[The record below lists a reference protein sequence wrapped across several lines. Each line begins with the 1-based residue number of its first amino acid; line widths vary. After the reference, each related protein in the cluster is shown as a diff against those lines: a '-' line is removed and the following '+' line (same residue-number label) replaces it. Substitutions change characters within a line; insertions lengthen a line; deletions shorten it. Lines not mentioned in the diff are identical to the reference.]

1 MKLFIWLPTACLA
14 WLIVVVHPAD
24 ALTLHLHPAGNDEWS
39 GRLAQPN
46 ASLTDGPLASLTG
59 ARDALRRYRVQ
70 GRLEASARV
79 LVAHGSYFLDNP
91 VRFTLEDSGTSAA
104 PITFQAL
111 PGASP
116 VFSGGRVIKGFQ
128 PGPDGIWVT
137 KVPQVEA
144 GDWYFE
150 QLWVDGRRAT
160 RARTPNQFFFY
171 MREVTE
177 EVLEEGSPR
186 RAKRAR
192 QTISVQPEDVATL
205 ADLSPQE
212 FRDVQL
218 MAYHKWDNTRR
229 FLDSIDIDAGVL
241 VTTGE
246 GMKSWNPM
254 TRDTGFILENYRAA
268 LDSPGEWFLAR
279 DGTLHYWPLPGED
292 LATARVIA
300 PVADRLLVVEGDAA
314 SGQFVE
320 HLTFEGLTF
329 HHAQWLTPPEGFEAA
344 QAAAPIEAAVM
355 IDGARHITMIDCEVG
370 HVGTYAVWFRRG
382 CRSIELRRSYLHDF
396 GGGGVRIGEAR
407 IAPDDERTGHI
418 TIDNN
423 IIRHGGRIFPC
434 AVGVWVGQSGD
445 NQVTHNDISD
455 LYYTGVS
462 VGWRWGYDSS
472 LAVRNRIDFN
482 RIHHLGWGL
491 LSDMGGVYTLG
502 PSPGTT
508 VNHNVIH
515 DVYSWSYG
523 GWGLYNDEGSTGIL
537 MENNLVYRTKSGGYH
552 QHFGRENIIRNN
564 IFAFARDQ
572 QLQFTRVEPHLSFT
586 FSNNIVYWD
595 QGALFQ
601 GPWRKANLILERN
614 LYFHAADPAP
624 VFSGFSFEQWQ
635 AAGLDAGS
643 RVADPQFVDPTKFD
657 FRLRPGSPAH
667 EIGFQPF
674 DFTRAGVY
682 GDPAWIAKATG
693 VQYPPMEWAPPP
705 RGSR

>member
-1 MKLFIWLPTACLA
+1 MKRSIALAIACLGI
-14 WLIVVVHPAD
+14 LTFVMQPAQ
-24 ALTLHLHPAGNDEWS
+24 ALTLHLHPDGNNEWS
-39 GRLAQPN
+39 GRVAQPN
-46 ASLTDGPLASLTG
+46 SSRTDGPLASLMG
-59 ARDALRRYRVQ
+59 ARDALRRYKAQ
-70 GRLEASARV
+70 GALDAPVRV
-79 LVAHGSYFLDNP
+79 LIADGIYSLDQP
-91 VRFTLEDSGTSAA
+91 VRFTPEDSGTAAA
-104 PITFQAL
+104 PISFEAV
-111 PGASP
+111 PGARP
-116 VFSGGRVIKGFQ
+116 VFSGGRVIIGFE
-128 PGPDGIWVT
+128 PGADGIWT
-137 KVPQVEA
+137 TRVPQVAE

-150 QLWVDGRRAT
+150 QLWVNGRRAV
-160 RARTPNQFFFY
+160 RARTPNRFFFY

-177 EVLEEGSPR
+177 EVIEEGSPR

-192 QTISVQPEDVATL
+192 QTISVRSEDLSTL
-205 ADLSPQE
+205 ADVSPEE

-229 FLDSIDIDAGVL
+229 FLDSMDPTAGTL

-254 TRDTGFILENYRAA
+254 TRNTGFILENYRAA

-279 DGTLHYWPLPGED
+279 DGTLHYWPLPDED
-292 LATARVIA
+292 LTSARIIA
-300 PVADRLLVVEGDAA
+300 PVVERLLVLEGD
-314 SGQFVE
+314 SGAGRLVE
-320 HLTFEGLTF
+320 HLTFRGITF
-329 HHAQWLTPPEGFEAA
+329 QHAQWLTPPGGFEAA
-344 QAAAPIEAAVM
+344 QAAAPIEAVVM
-355 IDGARHITMIDCEVG
+355 VDGARHITIIDCEIG
-370 HVGTYAVWFRRG
+370 HVGTYAIWFRRG
-382 CRSIELRRSYLHDF
+382 CRDIELRRSYLHDF
-396 GGGGVRIGEAR
+396 GGGGVRIGETR
-407 IAPDDERTGHI
+407 IAPEEERTSHV
-418 TIDNN
+418 TVDNN

-434 AVGVWVGQSGD
+434 AVGVWIGQSGD

-502 PSPGTT
+502 PSSGTT

-572 QLQFTRVEPHLSFT
+572 QLQFTRVEDHLSFS

-601 GPWRKANLILERN
+601 GPWRKGNLNLERN
-614 LYFHAADPAP
+614 LYYHARDPAP
-624 VFSGFSFEQWQ
+624 QFVGLSFEQWQ

-643 RVADPQFVDPTKFD
+643 RIANPQFIDPDRFD
-657 FRLRPGSPAH
+657 FRLRPDSPAVA
-667 EIGFQPF
+667 IGFKPF
-674 DFTRAGVY
+674 DPNQAGVY
-682 GDPAWIAKATG
+682 GDSTWITKASA
-693 VQYPPMEWAPPP
+693 VQYPVMEWAPPP
-705 RGSR
+705 QASR

>member
-1 MKLFIWLPTACLA
+1 MKWSITLAIACLGI
-14 WLIVVVHPAD
+14 LTFVMHPAQ
-24 ALTLHLHPAGNDEWS
+24 ALTLHLHPDGNDQWS

-46 ASLTDGPLASLTG
+46 SSRTDGPLASLIG
-59 ARDALRRYRVQ
+59 ARDALRRSKSQ
-70 GRLEASARV
+70 GPLKTPVRV
-79 LVAHGSYFLDNP
+79 LIANGIYSLDQP
-91 VRFTLEDSGTSAA
+91 VRFTPEDSGTPAA
-104 PITFQAL
+104 PISIEAA
-111 PGASP
+111 PGAKP
-116 VFSGGRVIKGFQ
+116 VFSGGRVITGFER
-128 PGPDGIWVT
+128 GANGIWT
-137 KVPQVEA
+137 TRVPQVAE

-150 QLWVDGRRAT
+150 QLWVNGRRAV

-177 EVLEEGSPR
+177 EVIEEGSPR

-192 QTISVQPEDVATL
+192 QTISVRPEDLSTL
-205 ADLSPQE
+205 ADVSPEE

-229 FLDSIDIDAGVL
+229 FLDSIDRTAGTL

-254 TRDTGFILENYRAA
+254 TRNTGFILENYRAA

-279 DGTLHYWPLPGED
+279 DGTLHYWPLPDED
-292 LATARVIA
+292 PACARVVA
-300 PVADRLLVVEGDAA
+300 PVADRLLVLEGDSAA
-314 SGQFVE
+314 GRFVE
-320 HLTFEGLTF
+320 HLTFRGVTF
-329 HHAQWLTPPEGFEAA
+329 QHAQWLTPPGGFEAA

-355 IDGARHITMIDCEVG
+355 VDGARHIRLIDCEIG
-370 HVGTYAVWFRRG
+370 HVGTYGIWFRRG
-382 CRSIELRRSYLHDF
+382 CRDIELRRSYLHDL
-396 GGGGVRIGEAR
+396 GGGGVRIGETR
-407 IAPDDERTGHI
+407 IAPEEERTSHV
-418 TIDNN
+418 TVDNN

-434 AVGVWVGQSGD
+434 AVGVWIGQSGD
-445 NQVTHNDISD
+445 NEITHNDISD

-462 VGWRWGYDSS
+462 VGWRWGYDAS

-502 PSPGTT
+502 PSSGTT

-515 DVYSWSYG
+515 DVYAWSYG

-572 QLQFTRVEPHLSFT
+572 QLQFTRVEDHLSFS

-601 GPWRKANLILERN
+601 GPWRKGNLNLKQN
-614 LYFHAADPAP
+614 LYYHAKNPAP
-624 VFSGFSFEQWQ
+624 QFDSVSFEQWQ

-643 RVADPQFVDPTKFD
+643 QIANPQFIDPDQFD
-657 FRLRPGSPAH
+657 FRLRPDSPAV
-667 EIGFQPF
+667 EIGFKPF
-674 DFTRAGVY
+674 DPNQAGVY
-682 GDPAWIAKATG
+682 GDPAWIAKASS
-693 VQYPPMEWAPPP
+693 VVFPVMEWAPPP
-705 RGSR
+705 QASR